1 MTANSSKELPFV
13 VRQQDFEK
21 MSLTLAD
28 GEFRDKKILI
38 YMLCFSTT
46 GLFINFY
53 CVYYSELTFSIYIY
67 MNYLDVRYLI
77 YQLL

>member
-1 MTANSSKELPFV
+1 M

>member
-38 YMLCFSTT
+38 YYRSIHKF
-46 GLFINFY
+46 LF
-53 CVYYSELTFSIYIY
+53 CVLFLVEF
-67 MNYLDVRYLI
+67 
-77 YQLL
+77 

>member
-28 GEFRDKKILI
+28 GEFRDKNILI
-38 YMLCFSTT
+38 YLLCFSTI

-53 CVYYSELTFSIYIY
+53 FVYYS
-67 MNYLDVRYLI
+67 
-77 YQLL
+77 